1 MGCGMKIKN
10 LLLLTIIMLLTF
22 TWSGCKV
29 EEREEMLV
37 LSNTSSES
45 IPLMGILKNAYSIE
59 DLRAFFGLAQNESSK
74 RLLITEQE
82 LLTGKYVN
90 ETFPVACIR
99 ETTAPFSYSIY
110 QVKEGGYFY
119 VFWLKDSGTSLEQIE
134 NIKAH
139 FVTYITK
146 RQTASD
152 FDAIQV
158 GSSSLA
164 EVSAIDPARDLSLTM
179 SKGVSTFSVLKDN
192 TVLEILYEGSTEEN
206 MIVKSKDIISCE
218 AAQSATYL
226 ALIYSG
232 DFPERTTDD
241 TSSLDQA
248 LTKEY
253 DLSELSAFFENT
265 NINESSGLNL
275 TTQNL
280 SFSQVNQAYP
290 VEILRSGGY
299 SVYKVKQG
307 GYFYVFWVDTFN
319 AATGQI
325 DNEPAVYFTAYLSS
339 NIGRVAFD
347 KIKLG
352 ISTAEDVKAVD
363 PAFELSFL
371 HSGGIYSF
379 SLLDEDT
386 IMQIKYDF
394 QGKADSYSNLIVKEM
409 TAVPRDSVSSRY
421 SAILSMDLP

>member
-1 MGCGMKIKN
+1 MGCGMKIKI
-10 LLLLTIIMLLTF
+10 LVFLTLIMLLTF
-22 TWSGCKV
+22 TSSGCIV

-37 LSNTSSES
+37 LSNTSTES
-45 IPLMGILKNAYSIE
+45 IPLTGVLKNTYHIE
-59 DLRAFFGLAQNESSK
+59 ELREFFGLAQNESSK

-206 MIVKSKDIISCE
+206 LIVKSKDIISCE

-226 ALIYSG
+226 SLIYSE
-232 DFPERTTDD
+232 DFPD
-241 TSSLDQA
+241 
-248 LTKEY
+248 
-253 DLSELSAFFENT
+253 
-265 NINESSGLNL
+265 
-275 TTQNL
+275 
-280 SFSQVNQAYP
+280 
-290 VEILRSGGY
+290 
-299 SVYKVKQG
+299 
-307 GYFYVFWVDTFN
+307 
-319 AATGQI
+319 
-325 DNEPAVYFTAYLSS
+325 
-339 NIGRVAFD
+339 
-347 KIKLG
+347 
-352 ISTAEDVKAVD
+352 
-363 PAFELSFL
+363 
-371 HSGGIYSF
+371 
-379 SLLDEDT
+379 
-386 IMQIKYDF
+386 
-394 QGKADSYSNLIVKEM
+394 
-409 TAVPRDSVSSRY
+409 
-421 SAILSMDLP
+421 